1 MVFHHEEQEP
11 ETRSAAAPPNNAPED
26 PCPLSRPGLESVTYW
41 LRVIQR
47 VPHGLPGLLIV
58 FEPLCRLPNP
68 APRQK
73 GRPAKGQPF

>member
-11 ETRSAAAPPNNAPED
+11 ETRSAAAPRHNSTED
-26 PCPLSRPGLESVTYW
+26 PWPPSRRVLQPVDYW

-58 FEPLCRLPNP
+58 FEPFRRLPTP
-68 APRQK
+68 AQRQK